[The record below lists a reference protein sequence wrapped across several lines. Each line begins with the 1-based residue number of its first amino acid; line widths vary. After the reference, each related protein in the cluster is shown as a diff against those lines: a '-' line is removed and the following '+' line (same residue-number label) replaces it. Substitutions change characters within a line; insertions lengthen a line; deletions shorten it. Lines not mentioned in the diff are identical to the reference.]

1 MLTWSI
7 IFFSIALLAALF
19 GFGGIASSAAGVAQ
33 VLFFIFLIAFA
44 ISLIAV
50 YGGSRGRAPKA
61 PL

>member
-7 IFFSIALLAALF
+7 IFFGIALLSALF

-44 ISLIAV
+44 ISLIAA
-50 YGGSRGRAPKA
+50 YGGNRGSKA

>member
-44 ISLIAV
+44 ISLIAA
-50 YGGSRGRAPKA
+50 YGGRGRAPKA

>member
-1 MLTWSI
+1 MLTWSL

-19 GFGGIASSAAGVAQ
+19 GFGVIASSAAGVAQ
-33 VLFFIFLIAFA
+33 VLFVIFLVAFA

-50 YGGSRGRAPKA
+50 YGGRAPKA